1 MKMNFQNTKI
11 AFQVEIQK
19 LFKSHLIWM
28 VAGGFFILLLIKQAT
43 TWKEYSD
50 NVLYLYSSLIGLVGF
65 GVISSWIFAREYQDG
80 VFKDLLALPISRM
93 TIIIA
98 KMMAV
103 TVATVLILGLCVL
116 ISCVMSLVLWHTST
130 SWSALWLLTR
140 ELLALTLL
148 NLPLAF
154 LWPCL
159 ASLWRNAI
167 FPMSLSF
174 MTVIISVIFA
184 AKPLGRFIP
193 WSIPG
198 FYLANNEK
206 LSYLSTVILVS
217 VGVIGILGTTFI
229 WICMDQ
235 K

>member
-1 MKMNFQNTKI
+1 MNVQSIKI

-28 VAGGFFILLLIKQAT
+28 VAGGFLLLLLIKQAT
-43 TWKEYSD
+43 TWKEYSA

-93 TIIIA
+93 NIIIA

-103 TVATVLILGLCVL
+103 AVASVMIWGLCVL
-116 ISCVMSLVLWHTST
+116 ISCILGLALWHTST
-130 SWSALWLLTR
+130 SWLALWLLTR
-140 ELLALTLL
+140 KLLALTLL

-167 FPMSLSF
+167 LPMSLSF

-193 WSIPG
+193 WSISG
-198 FYLANNEK
+198 YYLAHNEN
-206 LSYLSTVILVS
+206 LPYLSTVILVS
-217 VGVIGILGTTFI
+217 VGVVGILGTTFI
-229 WICMDQ
+229 WIRMDQ